1 MKRLKK
7 LSIAFLMLVTIC
19 PSAVFADDLSITVN
33 NAPTYNVCDI
43 NRDGVVN
50 LADLVPVL
58 LQVTGKAEISPKLKL
73 NADVNGDGKVDILD
87 LKEISEAVNAEFY
100 K

>member
-33 NAPTYNVCDI
+33 NAPTYNVCVEA
-43 NRDGVVN
+43 GSSE
-50 LADLVPVL
+50 
-58 LQVTGKAEISPKLKL
+58 KATW
-73 NADVNGDGKVDILD
+73 
-87 LKEISEAVNAEFY
+87 
-100 K
+100 